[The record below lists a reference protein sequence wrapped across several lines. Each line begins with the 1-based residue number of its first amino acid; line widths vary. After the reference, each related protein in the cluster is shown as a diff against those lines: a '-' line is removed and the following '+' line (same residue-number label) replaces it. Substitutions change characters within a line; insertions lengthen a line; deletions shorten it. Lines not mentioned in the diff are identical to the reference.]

1 MKKERLEKLAKEYL
15 ETRNNIEAIESFT
28 KAHTDKEM
36 AEIRKYVVENF
47 ADSRMIEALSNA
59 GMTVRTYVESQ
70 EEIIEAESMRPE
82 IEAVKEELTIQNIID
97 YQNELSY
104 SGYKTIDGFMVYK
117 KFDWNEDPFYVAIKE
132 LLSAT
137 MYYDKE
143 MNCWMD
149 KDIC

>member
-1 MKKERLEKLAKEYL
+1 MKKERLERLAKEYL

-70 EEIIEAESMRPE
+70 EEIIESESMRPE
-82 IEAVKEELTIQNIID
+82 IEAVKEELTVQNIID
-97 YQNELSY
+97 YSEELTY
-104 SGYKTIDGFMVYK
+104 SGYKTIDAFMVHK
-117 KFDWNEDPFYVAIKE
+117 NLDWNKDPFYVAVKE
-132 LLSAT
+132 LLSAI
-137 MYYDKE
+137 MEYDEE
-143 MNCWMD
+143 MDCWID